1 MNSWDAV
8 YSRELDNYD
17 QDGDEGTVWF
27 SESNAEGAILRE
39 LHKLE
44 EARLLRRTAIS
55 GENPDQPIE
64 NRTPGCAR
72 ALPASRFLDLGTG
85 NGHMLFELCDD
96 EGERGDPWCGEMV
109 GVDYS
114 EPSVQLAR
122 RIAAQ
127 RFDETAASESLRFEH
142 WDLLSSPPGDWLK
155 DGFDVT
161 LDKGTFDAISLMPQD
176 SNSRHPCEVYCD
188 KVTPLLKPGA
198 FLIITSCNWTK
209 EELIRWLVSND
220 GQLNFYGEA
229 KYPTYAFGGQTG
241 QSVVTVVFQR
251 RRG

>member
-44 EARLLRRTAIS
+44 ELRLLRRTTIS
-55 GENPDQPIE
+55 GENPDQPTE
-64 NRTPGCAR
+64 SERTGCAS
-72 ALPASRFLDLGTG
+72 ASPASRFLDLGTG

-96 EGERGDPWCGEMV
+96 EDESGDPWRGEMV

-114 EPSVQLAR
+114 EPSIQLAR

-127 RFDETAASESLRFEH
+127 RSNHAAASTTLRFEH
-142 WDLLSSPPGDWLK
+142 WDLLSSSPAGWLR
-155 DGFDVT
+155 DGFDVA

-176 SNSRHPCEVYCD
+176 PDSRHPCEV
-188 KVTPLLKPGA
+188 LLRKSHA
-198 FLIITSCNWTK
+198 SFKARS
-209 EELIRWLVSND
+209 VSD
-220 GQLNFYGEA
+220 HYILQLD
-229 KYPTYAFGGQTG
+229 
-241 QSVVTVVFQR
+241 
-251 RRG
+251 